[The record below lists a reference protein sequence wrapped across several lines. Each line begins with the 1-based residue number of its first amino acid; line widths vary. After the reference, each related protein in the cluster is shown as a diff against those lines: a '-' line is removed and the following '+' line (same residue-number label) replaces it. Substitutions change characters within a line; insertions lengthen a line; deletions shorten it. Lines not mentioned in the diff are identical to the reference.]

1 MHIGFW
7 DIWYF
12 VVDDVFE
19 LIHVDTTCGDIRRDE
34 DTSRLILEVIER
46 SLSRI
51 LPLVSMDSLCLD
63 IVL

>member
-7 DIWYF
+7 DIWHL

-19 LIHVDTTCGDIRRDE
+19 LVHVDTARGDIRRDE
-34 DTSRLILEVIER
+34 DTSSLVFEVVEC

-51 LPLVSMDSLCLD
+51 LSLVSMDSLCLD